1 MKAFDYL
8 IIGNS
13 AGGIGAAEA
22 IREVDT
28 TGTIAII
35 SDEAYQAY
43 SRPLISKLLSGE
55 RTIES
60 MLFRAPDFY
69 QKNRI
74 DFLPGIRA
82 EKLNPSLHTVSL
94 DNGAELTYSKLLLAT
109 GGEPISPQVT
119 GNGKKGVFFFQSID
133 NALKIDE
140 YVKKEMRAVVIGGGL
155 IGLSLSE
162 ALIKRGVNVTIIEL
176 KDRLLNTILD
186 ETGSAIVREV
196 LKSKG
201 INIVTNHT
209 ISEIRGI
216 TSVNSVVLDNGEE
229 LPCDILAFAIGV
241 SPRIALAKKAKIN
254 VNRGIVVD
262 NTMATSIDDIY
273 ACGDAVEAYDFIKQE
288 NRVIPI
294 WPNAYIGGRTA
305 GFNMAG
311 IRTEYPFSTVMNS
324 LNYFGM
330 SIVTAGDIENA
341 GQRDAK
347 ILEFREGHTYKKL
360 LVKNAHIT
368 GMVFIN
374 DIDKAG
380 MLFGLMRENINVK
393 DFSDRLLDEEFG
405 LAYLPDELRW
415 QRLGISKNG
424 NSNINAMDNLPTIS
438 KV

>member
-13 AGGIGAAEA
+13 AGGIGAVEA

-28 TGTIAII
+28 AGTIAIVA
-35 SDEAYQAY
+35 DEIYQAY

-94 DNGAELTYSKLLLAT
+94 DNGTELTYSKLLLAT

-133 NALKIDE
+133 NALKIGE
-140 YVKKEMRAVVIGGGL
+140 YVKTEMRAVVIGGGL

-196 LKSKG
+196 LESKG

-209 ISEIRGI
+209 ITEIRGI
-216 TSVNSVVLDNGEE
+216 TSVNSVLLDNGEE
-229 LPCDILAFAIGV
+229 LPCDILVFAIGV
-241 SPRIALAKKAKIN
+241 SPRIALAKKARIN
-254 VNRGIVVD
+254 VNRGILVD
-262 NTMATSIDDIY
+262 RTMATSIDDIY
-273 ACGDAVEAYDFIKQE
+273 ACGDVAEAYDFIKQE

-311 IRTEYPFSTVMNS
+311 TRTEYPFSTVMNS

-330 SIVTAGDIENA
+330 SIVTAGDIDTV
-341 GQRDAK
+341 GQRDVR
-347 ILEFREGHTYKKL
+347 ILEFREDQTYKKL
-360 LVKNAHIT
+360 LIKNGHIT

-380 MLFGLMRENINVK
+380 MLFGLMRENINIK
-393 DFSDRLLDEEFG
+393 DFSDKLLDEEFG
-405 LAYLPDELRW
+405 LAYLPDEIRW

-424 NSNINAMDNLPTIS
+424 NSITNMMDNLPTTS